1 MKSTIG
7 RPRALTDRQVKIIL
21 AWHLRYLIWRA
32 LRGTLKSQRELAL
45 ELGVSQATI
54 SSVVRQAGRYKQV
67 SPEHRSAEVRRQRRG
82 RALLKS
88 TGFQ

>member
-21 AWHLRYLIWRA
+21 AWHVRYLIWRA
-32 LRGTLKSQRELAL
+32 LRKTLKSQRELAR

-54 SSVVRQAGRYKQV
+54 SQAIRLAGECKQI
-67 SPEHRSAEVRRQRRG
+67 SPDLRGVAIRVRRPMRVRG
-82 RALLKS
+82 GKNQVL
-88 TGFQ
+88 